1 MKKSN
6 WIIFFVNGLIAILFG
21 LLALFVPV
29 STIVTLTL
37 YFGLVLIIGGAIM
50 FYFSFKYMK
59 AQKNYLLLM
68 AEAILAIILG
78 AIIVFYPQGSLQ
90 IFLILVG
97 VWASV
102 IGLLQIIISVQM
114 KKKVANHGLFTI
126 NGVITLVFGLLL
138 FFDPMGTIKALFMV
152 IGVMALVAGLLLVY
166 LAFKVKSIR

>member
-1 MKKSN
+1 LCFKS
-6 WIIFFVNGLIAILFG
+6 
-21 LLALFVPV
+21 
-29 STIVTLTL
+29 
-37 YFGLVLIIGGAIM
+37 
-50 FYFSFKYMK
+50 
-59 AQKNYLLLM
+59 
-68 AEAILAIILG
+68 
-78 AIIVFYPQGSLQ
+78 GSLQ